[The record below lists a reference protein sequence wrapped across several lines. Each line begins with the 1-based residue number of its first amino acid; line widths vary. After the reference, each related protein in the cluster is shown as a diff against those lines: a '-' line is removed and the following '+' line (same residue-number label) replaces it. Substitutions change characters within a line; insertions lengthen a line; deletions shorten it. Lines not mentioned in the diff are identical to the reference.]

1 MSESKTAKPKSGRF
15 YEIRKQLGDKPYEL
29 TEDISIKPMDIAR
42 RNVWRKASYES
53 LTANIRDAIS
63 VDRGVV
69 PDYVDYHEQIER
81 ALLGD
86 QYDEVKALFA
96 DDARAWDLFLNELRD
111 FNKVDGTA
119 LETAAENKDA
129 EGNGNATPE
138 SSQ

>member
-1 MSESKTAKPKSGRF
+1 MPENKTAKPKSGRF
-15 YEIRKQLGDKPYEL
+15 YEIREKLGTKPYEL
-29 TEDISIKPMDIAR
+29 TEDIHIPAMGIER
-42 RNVWRKASYES
+42 RNAWRKASYES
-53 LTANIRDAIS
+53 LTKNIRDAIS
-63 VDRGVV
+63 VENGVV
-69 PDYVDYHEQIER
+69 PDYVDYNEQIER

-86 QYDEVKALFA
+86 QYDECKALFA

-119 LETAAENKDA
+119 TEGDSDA